1 VRSLSVQS
9 PLGRLVKG
17 GLDLGL
23 AVAGLV
29 VLAPLLLLVGI
40 VVRLDSPGP
49 ALFAQERIGRGGRP
63 FRMWKYRTMV
73 HGAERLGP
81 GITVAEDQRVTRV
94 GRWLRQTKLDELPQ
108 LLNVLLGDMSLV
120 GPRPELGHYVA
131 LYSPEERAVLALR
144 PGITDP
150 ATLAFRHEEELLA
163 HAEDPERHYRDVVM
177 PEKLAL
183 NLEYARRATVLTD
196 LAVLVRTV
204 AALFERPVPP
214 LSSDPADPQRSRH
227 GPD

>member
-1 VRSLSVQS
+1 MRSLSVQS